1 MKPGFFA
8 IAQALSSA
16 NDSVPHRCQRVTALL
31 LIAGMIGCSTPTSPT
46 VSLAGATAMLP
57 APDAVIASS
66 QQVTLTVQNAIVT
79 QPGIP
84 VTLTFEVATDPTFTT
99 NIVTKVVPQSAGG
112 QTSVTLP
119 YHPSVTLPYWPA
131 WPPASYYWHV
141 RASAGGA
148 EVTSGTH
155 TFRIA
160 AVLPTPDLI
169 SPVNGVLIGD
179 NRPVTLTV
187 RNGPMP
193 PTVTAITA
201 TFEVATDPG
210 FTTIVASTSV
220 PQTMGNETTVTLAA
234 LPSRATYYWRV
245 RTEATGA
252 IGAISETA
260 SFRSASTPCDAECPY
275 RLSIDGSG
283 NDCRAPILPT
293 AKFQFDGTLT
303 NEGRTRV
310 FSQPPWRAPRGT
322 STGDLHLRWT
332 PMSSGA
338 VTGSLVLNGARPTNF
353 RDIRIWDAIQE
364 VTTGNL
370 GPGCCF
376 EASALDVAGRV
387 SGDGSVSGTFA
398 GTLDLHDSNFSS
410 TCSGTFPWT
419 LTSRE

>member
-119 YHPSVTLPYWPA
+119 YHPSVTLPYWPS

-148 EVTSGTH
+148 EVASGTH
-155 TFRIA
+155 TFRVA
-160 AVLPTPDLI
+160 AVLPTPYLI
-169 SPVNGVLIGD
+169 SPVNGVLIGG
-179 NRPVTLTV
+179 NRLTV
-187 RNGPMP
+187 RNVPMP
-193 PTVTAITA
+193 PTVTAVTV

-234 LPSRATYYWRV
+234 LPSRGTYYWRV
-245 RTEATGA
+245 RTEASGA

-283 NDCRAPILPT
+283 NDCRLQFLVT

-303 NEGRTRV
+303 NEGPTRV

-332 PMSSGA
+332 RMSSGA
-338 VTGSLVLNGARPTNF
+338 VTGSLVLNGARPTNW
-353 RDIRIWDAIQE
+353 RDIRILNGIEE
-364 VTTGNL
+364 VTTGN
-370 GPGCCF
+370 
-376 EASALDVAGRV
+376 LDVAGRV

-398 GTLDLHDSNFSS
+398 GTLELYDGNFIRP
-410 TCSGTFPWT
+410 CSGTFPWT
-419 LTSRE
+419 LTPPE